1 MQMVGGHGSKMNRK
15 MEAAI
20 AALLTHRTIEEA
32 AKAANIGTQTLLRWM
47 KLPEFDAEYRK
58 VRRMAF
64 RQAVSRL
71 QQASGAAATT
81 LTKVMVDPASP
92 PAVKIRAAEL
102 VLTHGLKAIEVEDIE
117 ARVSELERAK
127 EESNQTR

>member
-1 MQMVGGHGSKMNRK
+1 MVAARHGSKLKRK

-20 AALLTHRTIEEA
+20 AALLTHRSIEDA
-32 AKAANIGTQTLLRWM
+32 AKAVGIGEQTLLRWM
-47 KLPEFDAEYRK
+47 KNSEFDAEYRK
-58 VRRMAF
+58 ARRMAF

-92 PAVKIRAAEL
+92 PAVKVRAAECIL
-102 VLTHGLKAIEVEDIE
+102 NHGLKAIEVEDIE
-117 ARVSELERAK
+117 ARVSELERAA
-127 EESNQTR
+127 EE